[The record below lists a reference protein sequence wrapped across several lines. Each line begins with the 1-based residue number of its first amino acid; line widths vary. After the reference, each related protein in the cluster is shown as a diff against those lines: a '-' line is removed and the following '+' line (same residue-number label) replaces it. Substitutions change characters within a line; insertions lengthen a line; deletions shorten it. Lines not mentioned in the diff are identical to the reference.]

1 MKQLSKAIASVA
13 ICMTLFSNSQ
23 GFGSETSENDQ
34 NYNILGLGSA
44 FIDYILKVNDEE
56 LEEMKYDKGTWGP
69 IEYSCLKSILKDKDQ
84 HLIQKSGGGSSANV
98 IKGLAKLGQRCAV
111 LGKIGSD
118 DQGAFY
124 LKSLV
129 NIDITPFLHRGAL
142 PTGQALCFVTPD
154 GQRTM
159 RTYLGASHSEDEIEI
174 DSKIFENIKLF
185 HLEGYQ
191 LQNPKLFKE
200 AIELAKKQGAKISLD
215 LSSIAIVKKYKD
227 DLLNILPK
235 YVDIIFANETEAFE
249 LTHLYP
255 QEACD
260 FLATFCDTA
269 VVTMGDKGSWTKSG
283 NIKFYTPAIDV
294 KTVDTTGA
302 GDLFA
307 AGFLHGYLS
316 NEDLQRCAWIGS
328 FVASKVVQ
336 QYGSEISEDSWREIF
351 ARLDDESKTSEL
363 AHTSK

>member
-1 MKQLSKAIASVA
+1 MKKLLLRLSIFAILS
-13 ICMTLFSNSQ
+13 ITLPATAFSKEESSQ
-23 GFGSETSENDQ
+23 TKENYD
-34 NYNILGLGSA
+34 ILGLGSA

-56 LEEMKYDKGTWGP
+56 LEEMKYDKGTWAP
-69 IEYSCLKSILKDKDQ
+69 IEYTSLRTILKEKDTK
-84 HLIQKSGGGSSANV
+84 LINTTGGGSSANV

-111 LGKIGSD
+111 LGKIGAD
-118 DQGAFY
+118 EQGSFY
-124 LKSLV
+124 LKSLK
-129 NIDITPFLHRGAL
+129 NIEITPFLHQGSL

-159 RTYLGASHSEDEIEI
+159 RTYLGASHSNENI
-174 DSKIFENIKLF
+174 DINPKIFNNIKLF

-200 AIELAKKQGAKISLD
+200 AIELAKKQGAKITLD
-215 LSSIAIVKKYKD
+215 LSSIGIVKTYKD

-235 YVDIIFANETEAFE
+235 YVDIVFANEAEAFE

-260 FLATFCDTA
+260 FLATFCDVA
-269 VVTMGDKGSWTKSG
+269 VVTMGNRGSWAKSG
-283 NIKFYTPAIDV
+283 TVKFYTPAIDV
-294 KTVDTTGA
+294 KCIDTTGA

-307 AGFLHGYLS
+307 SGFLHGYLN
-316 NEDLQRCAWIGS
+316 NENLQKCAWIGT

-336 QYGSEISEDSWREIF
+336 QYGSEVDDKLWKEIYKG
-351 ARLDDESKTSEL
+351 LDESASKEV
-363 AHTSK
+363 AHNES